1 MKGKRREDPRS
12 LLRDMRMLALSAYAR
27 QFKIL
32 LDLIDVAHSYRC
44 SIRAGD
50 RRATVDALAAAATSN
65 FQPPIS
71 AVILETRLSAGLAGG

>member
-12 LLRDMRMLALSAYAR
+12 LLRDMRMLALSAYAH

-44 SIRAGD
+44 PIRAGY
-50 RRATVDALAAAATSN
+50 RRATVDALAALLQLLTSN
-65 FQPPIS
+65 LRFPP
-71 AVILETRLSAGLAGG
+71 LYWRPG